1 MPRLITCFHSGRTG
15 RLVANLDNKR
25 QGTNLLCEDEAGR
38 FVVLKRKP
46 IQRPVGRT
54 RKQRKALRKGQRVTL
69 EVRDLENTYRVPAV
83 YQGVRGRQSLF
94 RCVDDPVW
102 DRCLIE
108 GRECR
113 VVEVQVRQSNSSHQ

>member
-1 MPRLITCFHSGRTG
+1 MARLVTCAHSGKTG
-15 RLVANLDNKR
+15 KLVSRLGK
-25 QGTNLLCEDEAGR
+25 GTNLLVEDVETGER

-46 IQRPVGRT
+46 IDRTNRPSRQ
-54 RKQRKALRKGQRVTL
+54 QRKPLTKGQRVTL

-94 RCVDDPVW
+94 MGVDDPVW
-102 DRCLIE
+102 SGCLIE

-113 VVEVQVRQSNSSHQ
+113 VVEVQS